1 MNEAADS
8 APALELRG
16 VRAGAGRD
24 ARDGAVVTLSIPPG
38 RVHALVGRNG
48 SGKTTLLRAI
58 LGEVEFAGSIRRRGG
73 ALGYVPQSFA
83 PDRTL
88 ALTVGELLAAARQR
102 LPVALATTAAARAR
116 VAGAL
121 RLVGLDGFE
130 RRLLCELSGGELRRV
145 LIGHAFE
152 PRPALLLLDEP
163 TEGLDEES
171 AARFLELLRDARA
184 TGAAALLVTHDSA
197 LVERIADDVTP
208 MAAR

>member
-1 MNEAADS
+1 
-8 APALELRG
+8 
-16 VRAGAGRD
+16 
-24 ARDGAVVTLSIPPG
+24 
-38 RVHALVGRNG
+38 
-48 SGKTTLLRAI
+48 
-58 LGEVEFAGSIRRRGG
+58 
-73 ALGYVPQSFA
+73 VPQSFV

-163 TEGLDEES
+163 TEGLDAES
-171 AARFLELLRDARA
+171 AARFVDLLREARA
-184 TGAAALLVTHDSA
+184 AGAAALLVTHDRA
-197 LVERIADDVTP
+197 LVERVADDVTP